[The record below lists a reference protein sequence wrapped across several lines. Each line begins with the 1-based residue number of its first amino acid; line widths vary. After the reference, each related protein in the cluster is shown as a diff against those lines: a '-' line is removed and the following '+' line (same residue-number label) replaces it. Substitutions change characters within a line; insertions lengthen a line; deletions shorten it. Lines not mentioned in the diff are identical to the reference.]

1 MVTSMRLAFFFRT
14 SAFYNE
20 YGKVDMITDSVK
32 GSSTRFF
39 YGPEQEC
46 WYSHLHRDNKLVRST
61 IYAGDYE
68 EFYENGDF

>member
-32 GSSTRFF
+32 GLSTHFF
-39 YGPEQEC
+39 YGPDQERWC
-46 WYSHLHRDNKLVRST
+46 SAQYRDGNLVRST

-68 EFYENGDF
+68 EVYESGDF

>member
-1 MVTSMRLAFFFRT
+1 
-14 SAFYNE
+14 
-20 YGKVDMITDSVK
+20 MITDSVK

-46 WYSHLHRDNKLVRST
+46 WYSDLHRDNKLVRSA